1 MSFPWA
7 DDGGQFPFNK
17 YGQAPLPAIQ
27 GSQTPQPNEYNQI
40 VPIGGRR
47 SQISNITAI
56 PAYAGDYAENRL
68 RQVEDRLNM
77 SEQSSRA
84 LLEEVVRLRGELKQS
99 HNRTE
104 EAIQGERQSRQTLAE
119 NIRASNDLIGQ
130 LGARLKRAEE
140 RVSDE
145 RTAVG
150 ALVNHTKQVEQAV
163 LGSQQELVARRDQ
176 QLSKIAELR
185 NDLDEANR
193 LREQLERAT
202 TTLVDE
208 VRTIKGKVE
217 THHLESNSITHDVKE
232 RTKRLE
238 EDNRTLIARYR
249 LQNTDQEI
257 ITEKNLTQLR
267 LQMSARL
274 GEVRDV
280 LMDLRNR
287 VTTEE
292 TERRQQEQNFF
303 LKLNDV
309 QAQVH
314 EQSRKRD
321 ETVHT
326 IDVVQREREHAAD
339 NERLKMQGKIAEIAE
354 EVSRKILSKEIR
366 LREEAQQKFGNIE
379 KYLHAE
385 QAARIAHEQAMRE
398 ENEKRWS
405 ALQKLT
411 EEEVLHVRE
420 GQKLERHKNVGGMS
434 KVNEYMDKLEKM
446 QHETKKQLEAV
457 MKAEIK
463 SRQNQDKQIE
473 DKIEDVQEKLGVAIS
488 TLQQAIGGINEQVS
502 TATQQYQGKVQQMIE
517 DQGQGGLRGLAD
529 LDARVMALQSK
540 VATQEE
546 GLQQTITKA
555 ISDAMDDKAAKALL
569 DTQGE
574 KIEQID
580 DWRDSADKKLK
591 QIKERMDELGPE
603 IREMNRTN
611 ESLQEDMKGIIDS
624 ESKDRIRD
632 VQMVRQDLQVK
643 YNQLVQDL
651 EEVKRTGA
659 VGAEPAA
666 PVIPVSQKEK
676 LAQGKGGGKVDEA
689 TKARID
695 DMEETINKQRKK
707 FEELKEQIGK
717 VESSIQTVRVHLG
730 RKIDTETKAIKKE
743 IADIVSGGT
752 GVGAAGTAP
761 GGGTKSPVKQSGD
774 DGGSKS
780 KQDDQQPSN
789 SRRSSVNPQR
799 GGKGPTGARS
809 RGPPGSKVSNKT
821 PLRTP
826 RNKGP
831 AMFVKDSD
839 GANDIHSTPGINRY
853 SIYNAYWWL
862 KTMKTLRKKLPARQ
876 RPSRRTSVAPTSR
889 RASVAGHSRSGQP
902 FSDRQSLRS
911 GTITGLEEGSSNAVD
926 DGPNK

>member
-1 MSFPWA
+1 MWQSFI
-7 DDGGQFPFNK
+7 DGDAGLFNK
-17 YGQAPLPAIQ
+17 FGPAPLPAISSNQ
-27 GSQTPQPNEYNQI
+27 PGAQTPQPNDYNQI
-40 VPIGGRR
+40 IPLGGRR
-47 SQISNITAI
+47 SQLSNVTAV
-56 PAYAGDYAENRL
+56 PAYAGDYTENRL

-77 SEQSSRA
+77 SEQSCRA

-99 HNRTE
+99 HLRSD
-104 EAIQGERQSRQTLAE
+104 EAIQSERQSRQQLADS
-119 NIRASNDLIGQ
+119 IRSSNDLIGQ

-176 QLSKIAELR
+176 QLTKIAELR

-208 VRTIKGKVE
+208 VRAIKGKVD
-217 THHLESNSITHDVKE
+217 TQHMESTSIVHDVKE

-238 EDNRTLIARYR
+238 EDNRTLISRYR
-249 LQNTDQEI
+249 IQHSDQELNSD
-257 ITEKNLTQLR
+257 KNLTQLR

-303 LKLNDV
+303 LKLNDI
-309 QAQVH
+309 QSQVH

-321 ETVHT
+321 ETIHT

-398 ENEKRWS
+398 ENEKRWA

-420 GQKLERHKNVGGMS
+420 GQKLDRHKNVGGMS

-502 TATQQYQGKVQQMIE
+502 SATSQYQDKVKLLIE
-517 DQGQGGLRGLAD
+517 EQSQGGLRGLAD
-529 LDARVMALQSK
+529 LDARVMALQAKLAS
-540 VATQEE
+540 QEE
-546 GLQQTITKA
+546 ETQRTVTKA
-555 ISDAMDDKAAKALL
+555 IAEAIDDKDKQASKSLMEDQA
-569 DTQGE
+569 E
-574 KIEQID
+574 KLEKID
-580 DWRDSADKKLK
+580 DWRDSAEKKLK

-611 ESLQEDMKGIIDS
+611 ETLQEDMKGLIDS

-632 VQMVRQDLQVK
+632 VQMVRQDLQTK
-643 YNQLVQDL
+643 YTQLQQDI
-651 EEVKRTGA
+651 EAAKQAIPSGGEAA
-659 VGAEPAA
+659 V
-666 PVIPVSQKEK
+666 PVIPVTQKEK

-695 DMEETINKQRKK
+695 DIEDNINKQRKK

-717 VESSIQTVRVHLG
+717 AENSIQTVRVHLG
-730 RKIDTETKAIKKE
+730 RKIDAETKARREEVQDMQGLFEELQGRLAPLIDGKSPAERRSTPTNKENGPESAKGSKKG
-743 IADIVSGGT
+743 S
-752 GVGAAGTAP
+752 AAG
-761 GGGTKSPVKQSGD
+761 
-774 DGGSKS
+774 
-780 KQDDQQPSN
+780 
-789 SRRSSVNPQR
+789 R
-799 GGKGPTGARS
+799 G
-809 RGPPGSKVSNKT
+809 
-821 PLRTP
+821 
-826 RNKGP
+826 
-831 AMFVKDSD
+831 
-839 GANDIHSTPGINRY
+839 
-853 SIYNAYWWL
+853 
-862 KTMKTLRKKLPARQ
+862 
-876 RPSRRTSVAPTSR
+876 RTS
-889 RASVAGHSRSGQP
+889 AG
-902 FSDRQSLRS
+902 
-911 GTITGLEEGSSNAVD
+911 SNNVS
-926 DGPNK
+926 

>member
-1 MSFPWA
+1 MWQSFI
-7 DDGGQFPFNK
+7 DGDAGLFNK
-17 YGQAPLPAIQ
+17 FGPAPLPAISSNQ
-27 GSQTPQPNEYNQI
+27 PGAQTPQPNDYNQI
-40 VPIGGRR
+40 IPLGGRR
-47 SQISNITAI
+47 SQLSNVTAV
-56 PAYAGDYAENRL
+56 PAYAGDYTENRL

-77 SEQSSRA
+77 SEQSCRA

-99 HNRTE
+99 HLRSD
-104 EAIQGERQSRQTLAE
+104 EAIQSERQSRQQLADS
-119 NIRASNDLIGQ
+119 IRSSNDLIGQ

-176 QLSKIAELR
+176 QLTKIAELR

-208 VRTIKGKVE
+208 VRAIKGKVD
-217 THHLESNSITHDVKE
+217 TQHMESTSIVHDVKE

-238 EDNRTLIARYR
+238 EDNRTLISRYR
-249 LQNTDQEI
+249 IQHSDQELNSD
-257 ITEKNLTQLR
+257 KNLTQLR

-303 LKLNDV
+303 LKLNDI
-309 QAQVH
+309 QSQVH

-321 ETVHT
+321 ETIHT

-398 ENEKRWS
+398 ENEKRWA

-420 GQKLERHKNVGGMS
+420 GQKLDRHKNVGGMS

-502 TATQQYQGKVQQMIE
+502 SATSQPRESDAYQDKVKLLIE
-517 DQGQGGLRGLAD
+517 EQSQGGLRGLAD
-529 LDARVMALQSK
+529 LDARVMALQAKLAS
-540 VATQEE
+540 QEE
-546 GLQQTITKA
+546 ETQRTVTKA
-555 ISDAMDDKAAKALL
+555 IAEAIDDKASKSLMEDQA
-569 DTQGE
+569 E
-574 KIEQID
+574 KLEKID
-580 DWRDSADKKLK
+580 DWRDSAEKKLK

-611 ESLQEDMKGIIDS
+611 ETLQEDMKGLIDS

-632 VQMVRQDLQVK
+632 VQMVRQDLQTK
-643 YNQLVQDL
+643 YTQLQQDI
-651 EEVKRTGA
+651 EAAKQAIPSGGEAA
-659 VGAEPAA
+659 V
-666 PVIPVSQKEK
+666 PVIPVTQKEK

-695 DMEETINKQRKK
+695 DIEDNINKQRKK

-717 VESSIQTVRVHLG
+717 AENSIQTVRVHLG
-730 RKIDTETKAIKKE
+730 RKIDAETKALKKE
-743 IADIVSGGT
+743 IADVAAGKGG
-752 GVGAAGTAP
+752 GSGAAVT
-761 GGGTKSPVKQSGD
+761 GGGKSPTKDAEVEP
-774 DGGSKS
+774 
-780 KQDDQQPSN
+780 QPST
-789 SRRSSVNPQR
+789 SRRSSVAPSQR
-799 GGKGPTGARS
+799 SKPPPGQGGARS
-809 RGPPGSKVSNKT
+809 RGPPGSKLSTKT

-826 RNKGP
+826 RQRGP
-831 AMFVKDSD
+831 SMFVKEMD
-839 GANDIHSTPGINRY
+839 GTGDIHSTPAINRY
-853 SIYNAYWWL
+853 SIYSAYWWI
-862 KTMKTLRKKLPARQ
+862 KTIKKWRKNVPARL
-876 RPSRRTSVAPTSR
+876 RPSRRTSQAGVSR
-889 RASVAGHSRSGQP
+889 RASVGPGSRSGQP
-902 FSDRQSLRS
+902 SSDRQSLRS
-911 GTITGLEEGSSNAVD
+911 GTITGLEGSASVLEGDVQ
-926 DGPNK
+926 

>member
-1 MSFPWA
+1 MWQMNGSYVDSDPA
-7 DDGGQFPFNK
+7 PFNK
-17 YGQAPLPAIQ
+17 FGPAPLPAINPSNQ
-27 GSQTPQPNEYNQI
+27 SSQTPQPNDYNQI

-47 SQISNITAI
+47 SQLSNITAV
-56 PAYAGDYAENRL
+56 PAFAGDYTENRL
-68 RQVEDRLNM
+68 RQVEERLNM
-77 SEQSSRA
+77 SEQSCRA

-99 HNRTE
+99 HLRSD
-104 EAIQGERQSRQTLAE
+104 EALQGERQARQQLAD

-176 QLSKIAELR
+176 QLAKIAELR
-185 NDLDEANR
+185 NDFDESNR

-208 VRTIKGKVE
+208 VRAIKGKVD
-217 THHLESNSITHDVKE
+217 TYQLESTSIVHDVKE

-238 EDNRTLIARYR
+238 EDNRTLM
-249 LQNTDQEI
+249 DQQRKMHESQHSSEQA
-257 ITEKNLTQLR
+257 TALLRTQLD
-267 LQMSARL
+267 ARL

-287 VTTEE
+287 VSTEE

-303 LKLNDV
+303 LKINDL
-309 QAQVH
+309 QSQVH

-321 ETVHT
+321 ETLHT

-398 ENEKRWS
+398 ENEKRWA

-420 GQKLERHKNVGGMS
+420 GQKLDRHKNIGGMS
-434 KVNEYMDKLEKM
+434 KVNEAMDKLEKM

-502 TATQQYQGKVQQMIE
+502 SATNQYQDKVKQMIE
-517 DQGQGGLRGLAD
+517 EQSQGGLRGLAD
-529 LDARVMALQSK
+529 LDARVVALQTKLAS
-540 VATQEE
+540 QEE
-546 GLQQTITKA
+546 ETQQTIRKA
-555 ISDAMDDKAAKALL
+555 IAEAIDDKAAKSMLEE
-569 DTQGE
+569 QGE
-574 KIEQID
+574 KLEKID

-591 QIKERMDELGPE
+591 QVKERMDELGPE

-611 ESLQEDMKGIIDS
+611 ESLQEDVKGLIDS

-632 VQMVRQDLQVK
+632 VQMVRQELQSK
-643 YNQLVQDL
+643 YTQLTQ
-651 EEVKRTGA
+651 EIEAAKQA
-659 VGAEPAA
+659 APAGAEAA
-666 PVIPVSQKEK
+666 VPSIPVTQKEK

-689 TKARID
+689 TRARID
-695 DMEETINKQRKK
+695 DMEEVINKQRKK
-707 FEELKEQIGK
+707 IEELKEQIGK

-730 RKIDTETKAIKKE
+730 RKIDAETKARRE
-743 IADIVSGGT
+743 DVQDMQ
-752 GVGAAGTAP
+752 GVFEELQGRVAP
-761 GGGTKSPVKQSGD
+761 LLNGKSPSGPQTPGRKD
-774 DGGSKS
+774 SGAESAKG
-780 KQDDQQPSN
+780 
-789 SRRSSVNPQR
+789 SRRGNSGQ
-799 GGKGPTGARS
+799 G
-809 RGPPGSKVSNKT
+809 
-821 PLRTP
+821 
-826 RNKGP
+826 
-831 AMFVKDSD
+831 
-839 GANDIHSTPGINRY
+839 
-853 SIYNAYWWL
+853 
-862 KTMKTLRKKLPARQ
+862 
-876 RPSRRTSVAPTSR
+876 
-889 RASVAGHSRSGQP
+889 RASAGSNH
-902 FSDRQSLRS
+902 DR
-911 GTITGLEEGSSNAVD
+911 
-926 DGPNK
+926 

>member
-1 MSFPWA
+1 MWQMNGSYVDSDPA
-7 DDGGQFPFNK
+7 PFNK
-17 YGQAPLPAIQ
+17 FGPAPLPAINPSNQ
-27 GSQTPQPNEYNQI
+27 SSQTPQPNDYNQI

-47 SQISNITAI
+47 SQLSNITAV
-56 PAYAGDYAENRL
+56 PAFAGDYTENRL
-68 RQVEDRLNM
+68 RQVEERLNM
-77 SEQSSRA
+77 SEQSCRA

-99 HNRTE
+99 HLRSD
-104 EAIQGERQSRQTLAE
+104 EALQGERQARQQLAD

-176 QLSKIAELR
+176 QLAKIAELR
-185 NDLDEANR
+185 NDFDESNR

-208 VRTIKGKVE
+208 VRAIKGKVD
-217 THHLESNSITHDVKE
+217 TYQLESTSIVHDVKE

-238 EDNRTLIARYR
+238 EDNRTLM
-249 LQNTDQEI
+249 DQQRKMHESQHSSEQA
-257 ITEKNLTQLR
+257 TALLRTQLD
-267 LQMSARL
+267 ARL

-287 VTTEE
+287 VSTEE

-303 LKLNDV
+303 LKINDL
-309 QAQVH
+309 QSQVH

-321 ETVHT
+321 ETLHT

-398 ENEKRWS
+398 ENEKRWA

-420 GQKLERHKNVGGMS
+420 GQKLDRHKNIGGMS
-434 KVNEYMDKLEKM
+434 KVNEAMDKLEKM

-502 TATQQYQGKVQQMIE
+502 SATNQPKGSTDGYQDKVKQMIE
-517 DQGQGGLRGLAD
+517 EQSQGGLRGLAD
-529 LDARVMALQSK
+529 LDARVVALQTKLAS
-540 VATQEE
+540 QEE
-546 GLQQTITKA
+546 ETQQTIRKA
-555 ISDAMDDKAAKALL
+555 IAEAIDDKLFLTDYPMAAKSMLEE
-569 DTQGE
+569 QGE
-574 KIEQID
+574 KLEKID

-591 QIKERMDELGPE
+591 QVKERMDELGPE

-611 ESLQEDMKGIIDS
+611 ESLQEDVKGLIDS

-632 VQMVRQDLQVK
+632 VQMVRQELQSK
-643 YNQLVQDL
+643 YTQLTQ
-651 EEVKRTGA
+651 EIEAAKQA
-659 VGAEPAA
+659 APAGAEAA
-666 PVIPVSQKEK
+666 VPSIPVTQKEK

-689 TKARID
+689 TRARID
-695 DMEETINKQRKK
+695 DMEEVINKQRKK
-707 FEELKEQIGK
+707 IEELKEQIGK

-730 RKIDTETKAIKKE
+730 RKIDAETKARRE
-743 IADIVSGGT
+743 DVQDMQ
-752 GVGAAGTAP
+752 GVFEELQGRVAP
-761 GGGTKSPVKQSGD
+761 LLNGKSPSGPQTPGRKD
-774 DGGSKS
+774 SGAESAKG
-780 KQDDQQPSN
+780 
-789 SRRSSVNPQR
+789 SRRGNSGQ
-799 GGKGPTGARS
+799 G
-809 RGPPGSKVSNKT
+809 
-821 PLRTP
+821 
-826 RNKGP
+826 
-831 AMFVKDSD
+831 
-839 GANDIHSTPGINRY
+839 
-853 SIYNAYWWL
+853 
-862 KTMKTLRKKLPARQ
+862 
-876 RPSRRTSVAPTSR
+876 
-889 RASVAGHSRSGQP
+889 RASAGSNH
-902 FSDRQSLRS
+902 DR
-911 GTITGLEEGSSNAVD
+911 
-926 DGPNK
+926 